1 MYPFNAPSPYG
12 LYQNISAD
20 TLIKTGAGQVLAII
34 VNSHSSGT
42 IALSDALT
50 ATTPLI
56 LNTYTYATGSQ
67 VIPLWGLKFTT
78 GLYANITNTQDITI
92 VYN

>member
-1 MYPFNAPSPYG
+1 MYPYNAVSPYG
-12 LYQNISAD
+12 LYANISAD
-20 TLIKTGAGQVLAII
+20 TLIKTGPGQVLAII

-56 LNTYTYATGSQ
+56 MNTYTYATGSQ